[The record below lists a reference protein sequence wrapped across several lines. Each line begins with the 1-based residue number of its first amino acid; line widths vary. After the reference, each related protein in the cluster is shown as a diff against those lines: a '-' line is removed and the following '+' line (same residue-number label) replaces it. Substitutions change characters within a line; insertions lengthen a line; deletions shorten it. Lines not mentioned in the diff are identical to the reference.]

1 MKIIKKILKIILII
15 VVAFFILLLSYS
27 VYDLTQKREYNYK
40 EPFNWIKV
48 EENHINIS
56 CFPSFYMH
64 TWKYKYNI
72 KNRKLY
78 IVLYQHSILNI
89 FVKQRICINIDI
101 DKGYN
106 DFDDLIFWF
115 SKTFNDYYTEH
126 KDEFVSK
133 NPEVIRAGLLTI
145 GSKKIINKIKQI
157 LKEDYICLQD
167 VK

>member
-27 VYDLTQKREYNYK
+27 VFDLTQKREYNYK

-89 FVKQRICINIDI
+89 LVKQRICINIDI

-106 DFDDLIFWF
+106 DFDEIYINSGNDMRLIW
-115 SKTFNDYYTEH
+115 
-126 KDEFVSK
+126 
-133 NPEVIRAGLLTI
+133 PESG
-145 GSKKIINKIKQI
+145 
-157 LKEDYICLQD
+157 E
-167 VK
+167 